1 MLVKSAV
8 VNAVG
13 KDYEFETLELQDMQK
28 DEVIVKV
35 VASGI
40 CHSDEAIRIGEAEIP
55 LPAVLGHE
63 GAGIIVKVGEAAKNF
78 KVGNHVL
85 MTYNICGECM
95 QCKSGHPSSCK
106 FWAALNM
113 SGTRL
118 DGSYVFK
125 KQDGTPVSN
134 FFTQSAFSTYT
145 LTNYKNLVKID
156 DNIDLRLVAP
166 LGCGFLT
173 GAGTVVNGLKP
184 QSGDSIAVFGT
195 GAVGL
200 AALMLAKAQ
209 GCTTVIAIDI
219 HDYRLQIAKELGA
232 THVINSS
239 KEDICSAVKRITQ
252 DKGVKFSVD
261 TTGVRDI
268 MKSSIEILSAQ
279 GIAAPVA
286 VTPKTID
293 INPFLDLVLQNK
305 TIKGVLMGDAIAQIE
320 IPQLIALYQQGKFN
334 FDRLIQYYK
343 FEEINQ
349 ASLDSN
355 TGKVIKPVLIIDP
368 EYKVSSAEK

>member
-78 KVGNHVL
+78 KVGDHVL

-106 FWAALNM
+106 SWAALNM